1 MRMEGRGSFV
11 GAVPLSHL
19 HSPLLNARSGAQLTV
34 QANSALASDFGT
46 EKGLLQGYARRWVA
60 YALKSPAPQNFCQA
74 LKKILYLE

>member
-46 EKGLLQGYARRWVA
+46 EKGLLPGRVRWVA
-60 YALKSPAPQNFCQA
+60 HAPRTPRVPKAFRKVFLTA
-74 LKKILYLE
+74 K

>member
-19 HSPLLNARSGAQLTV
+19 HSPLLNARSGAQLTA

-46 EKGLLQGYARRWVA
+46 EKGLLQGRVRWVA
-60 YALKSPAPQNFCQA
+60 HAPRKPRVPKAFRKVFLTA
-74 LKKILYLE
+74 K